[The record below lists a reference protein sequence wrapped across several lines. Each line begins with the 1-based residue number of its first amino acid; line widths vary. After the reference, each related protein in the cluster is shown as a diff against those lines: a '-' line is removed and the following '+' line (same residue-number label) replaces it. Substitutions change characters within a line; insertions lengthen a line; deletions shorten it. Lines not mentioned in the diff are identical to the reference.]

1 MVRGGGGLVAAP
13 PHHQLRSD
21 TQGEQTGS
29 YSPNSSGG
37 SGGVVAV
44 GPMDLSSGG
53 GCLAGLSGQ
62 PLTKGECVK
71 NLVIL
76 IPFCTAFDSQVR
88 QYKRRIKG
96 ECAKITVVFIFLML

>member
-1 MVRGGGGLVAAP
+1 MAAP

-53 GCLAGLSGQ
+53 GCLAGLSG
-62 PLTKGECVK
+62 
-71 NLVIL
+71 
-76 IPFCTAFDSQVR
+76 
-88 QYKRRIKG
+88 
-96 ECAKITVVFIFLML
+96 